1 MSNLINM
8 VEGWK
13 TTLLAL
19 GPSVSVILIV
29 LGGLLYGVSQTQP
42 AQMRGKW
49 QSTAAGLIVGGVIVA
64 VITAAAQ
71 TIAQSASTVLLP

>member
-1 MSNLINM
+1 MVSLVAA

-13 TTLLAL
+13 TTLLNL

-29 LGGLLYGVSQTQP
+29 LGAITYGIAQTQP

-49 QSTAAGLIVGGVIVA
+49 QSTAAGMIIGGIIVA
-64 VITAAAQ
+64 ALTGAASVIAAS
-71 TIAQSASTVLLP
+71 SATVLT